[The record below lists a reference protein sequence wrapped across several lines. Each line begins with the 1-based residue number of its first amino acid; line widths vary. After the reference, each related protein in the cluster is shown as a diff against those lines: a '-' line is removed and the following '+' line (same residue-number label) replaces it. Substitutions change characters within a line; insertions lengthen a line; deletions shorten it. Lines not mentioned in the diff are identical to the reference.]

1 VDTKTALA
9 QLGVNNESLSEQEKR
24 ELDERGYLIL
34 EGVLGGGELAAMR
47 RRFDRLLAVE
57 GGEGREANPEANVG
71 RLANLV
77 EKGSEFFTCYSHPKV
92 LAAIWH
98 VIGGEM
104 HLASL
109 NGRSAPPGHGNQ
121 ALHCDNQIS
130 SSEVQSYGSCNS
142 LWMLDD
148 FTSENGAT
156 RLVPGT
162 HRLLAQ
168 PRDLLADP
176 EAEHP
181 DQELAL
187 GRAGTVIVFNGI
199 TWHGG
204 TTNHTS
210 RPRRAIH
217 SFWLARQ
224 IKQQQVQA
232 KLLSPATIASLS
244 PAVRHILHV

>member
-1 VDTKTALA
+1 MDTRTALA
-9 QLGVNNESLSEQEKR
+9 ELGVSDELLSEEEKR

-34 EGVLGGGELAAMR
+34 EDLFSGEQLAAMR
-47 RRFDRLLAVE
+47 QRFDQLLALE

-77 EKGSEFFTCYSHPKV
+77 DKGSEFAPCYSHPRV

-109 NGRSAPPGHGNQ
+109 NGRSASPGHGHQ

-130 SSEVQSYGSCNS
+130 SSVVLNYGSCNS

-148 FTSENGAT
+148 FTPDNGAT

-168 PRDLLADP
+168 PRDHMTDP

-187 GRAGTVIVFNGI
+187 GRSGSVVVFNGI

-204 TTNHTS
+204 TVNRTG
-210 RPRRAIH
+210 RPRRAVH
-217 SFWLARQ
+217 CFWLARQ
-224 IKQQQVQA
+224 IKQQTDQA
-232 KLLSPATIASLS
+232 HWLSPATIAGLS
-244 PAVRHILHV
+244 PALRYLIHV

>member
-1 VDTKTALA
+1 MDTKTALA
-9 QLGVNNESLSEQEKR
+9 RLGVNDESLSEEEKR
-24 ELDERGYLIL
+24 GLDERGYLIF
-34 EGVLGGGELAAMR
+34 EDVIGGEELAAIR
-47 RRFDRLLAVE
+47 RRFDRLLALE
-57 GGEGREANPEANVG
+57 GGDGREANPEANVG

-77 EKGSEFFTCYSHPKV
+77 EKGSEFAPCYSHPKI

-109 NGRSAPPGHGNQ
+109 NGRSAPPGRGNQ

-130 SSEVQSYGSCNS
+130 SSEVLGYGSCNS

-148 FTSENGAT
+148 FTPENGAT

-168 PRDLLADP
+168 PRDHLADP

-187 GRAGTVIVFNGI
+187 GRAGAVIVFNGI

-204 TTNHTS
+204 TVNRTG

-224 IKQQQVQA
+224 IKQQTDQA
-232 KLLSPATIASLS
+232 RWLSPATIAELS
-244 PAVRHILHV
+244 PALRYLIHV

>member
-1 VDTKTALA
+1 MDTKTALA
-9 QLGVNNESLSEQEKR
+9 ELGVNDEALSEEEKR
-24 ELDERGYLIL
+24 ELDERGFVIFEDLVGS
-34 EGVLGGGELAAMR
+34 EQLAAMR
-47 RRFDRLLAVE
+47 QQFDRLLALE
-57 GGEGREANPEANVG
+57 GGDGREYKPEANIG

-77 EKGSEFFTCYSHPKV
+77 DKGSQFGPCYSHPKV

-104 HLASL
+104 HLGSL
-109 NGRSAPPGHGNQ
+109 NGRAAPPGRGNQ
-121 ALHCDNQIS
+121 ALHCDNQTTA
-130 SSEVQSYGSCNS
+130 EVVLNYGACNS

-148 FTSENGAT
+148 FTPDNGAT

-168 PRDLLADP
+168 PRDHMPDP
-176 EAEHP
+176 QAEHP
-181 DQELAL
+181 GQVLAL
-187 GRAGTVIVFNGI
+187 GRAGSVLVFNGI

-204 TTNHTS
+204 TTNRTR

-224 IKQQQVQA
+224 IEQQQIQA
-232 KLLSPATIASLS
+232 DWLSPATIENLS
-244 PAVRHILHV
+244 PAVRYVLHI

>member
-1 VDTKTALA
+1 MDTKTALA
-9 QLGVNNESLSEQEKR
+9 ELGVNDESLSEAEKR
-24 ELDERGYLIL
+24 ELDERGYVIFDDLV
-34 EGVLGGGELAAMR
+34 GVEQLAAMR
-47 RRFDRLLAVE
+47 QRFDRLLALE

-77 EKGSEFFTCYSHPKV
+77 EKGSQFSACYSHPKV
-92 LAAIWH
+92 LAAVWH

-130 SSEVQSYGSCNS
+130 SSVVQSYGSCNS

-148 FTSENGAT
+148 FTPENGST

-168 PRDLLADP
+168 PRDRLADP
-176 EAEHP
+176 LAEHP
-181 DQELAL
+181 DQVLAL
-187 GRAGTVIVFNGI
+187 GRAGSVLVFNGI

-204 TTNHTS
+204 TTNRTG

-224 IKQQQVQA
+224 IQQQLIQA
-232 KLLSPATIASLS
+232 DWLSPATIENLS
-244 PAVRHILHV
+244 PAVRYVLHV